1 MRLLLLLPLFVA
13 LLAGCASTGPTPTAH
28 TVDQWH
34 HVPLPGKR
42 ATTYVTSVKEGRRA
56 TLATADNSA
65 SLWRLKVDVPP
76 SELKGIEL
84 SWWVDSLVPGASL
97 GAPGRTDAPASV
109 MLAFEGDVDRLPART
124 RAMFELAR
132 AVTGEAPPYATL
144 VYAFDGAAPVDSV
157 VVNHRTDRVRILVLD
172 SGPEHVRRWR
182 DHRRDIAA
190 DFQRVFGEA
199 PGRLVGV
206 ALMTDADNTQ
216 SSVKA
221 WYGTVRLER

>member
-1 MRLLLLLPLFVA
+1 
-13 LLAGCASTGPTPTAH
+13 
-28 TVDQWH
+28 
-34 HVPLPGKR
+34 
-42 ATTYVTSVKEGRRA
+42 
-56 TLATADNSA
+56 
-65 SLWRLKVDVPP
+65 
-76 SELKGIEL
+76 
-84 SWWVDSLVPGASL
+84 
-97 GAPGRTDAPASV
+97 